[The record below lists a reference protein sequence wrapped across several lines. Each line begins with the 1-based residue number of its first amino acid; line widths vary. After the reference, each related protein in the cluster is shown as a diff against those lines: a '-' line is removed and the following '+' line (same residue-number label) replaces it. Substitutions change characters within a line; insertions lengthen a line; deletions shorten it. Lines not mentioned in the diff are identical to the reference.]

1 MKQLVVI
8 VGPNG
13 VGKST
18 TAKEILK
25 KSSHIAYV
33 DSDWCRM
40 MNPFEFTKATKYAV
54 EKNIY
59 CLLRNYLGYDD
70 DIKTVLFTYA
80 WHGERKEIYENVIE
94 RLKRDHIEFKESIVI
109 LKCSKEENIRRAAE
123 DGRDVM
129 RIERGIKN
137 TFSFYDGYDYPLIDT
152 TAMTS
157 SQVAEKIIDEL
168 MVG

>member
-18 TAKEILK
+18 TAKEISK
-25 KSSHIAYV
+25 KRTHTAYV

-40 MNPFEFTKATKYAV
+40 INPFEFTIKTKQTV

-59 CLLRNYLGYDD
+59 CLLRNYLDCD
-70 DIKTVLFTYA
+70 DIKTVLFTHA
-80 WHGERKEIYENVIE
+80 WHGERKEIYENVVE
-94 RLKRDHIEFKESIVI
+94 KLKKDHMEFKETIII
-109 LKCSKEENIRRAAE
+109 LKCSEEENIRRATN
-123 DGRDVM
+123 DGRDKM
-129 RIERGIKN
+129 RIERGMKQ

-152 TAMTS
+152 TEMTP
-157 SQVAEKIIDEL
+157 SQVAEKIIDEIL
-168 MVG
+168 IE